1 MSSLISGVLTS
12 GLGASSS
19 ADNKNSPQKIG
30 EAATQF
36 ESLLI
41 GQLLKSMH
49 DDEDGEG
56 WLGTGDDRAASS
68 TLGLADQYLAQAM
81 SKRGGIGIA
90 KSVAAGLSKAAA
102 NSSSPATQPQPQA
115 NSPNTP
121 RTDH

>member
-12 GLGASSS
+12 GLGASTS
-19 ADNKNSPQKIG
+19 ATPKNSPEKIG

-56 WLGTGDDRAASS
+56 WLGTGDDRGASP

-81 SKRGGIGIA
+81 SKRGGLGLA
-90 KSVAAGLSKAAA
+90 KSVAAGLSKAAS
-102 NSSSPATQPQPQA
+102 NSSSPASQPRPPA
-115 NSPNTP
+115 GSLSTL
-121 RTDH
+121 RTDR